1 MSEEVHTGGCV
12 CGAVRYRVIGKPTFG
27 VVCHC
32 AFCQRRLASAFA
44 MVATFEDK
52 NVEVIQGE
60 LKEYE
65 HRSDVSGRWL
75 RMSFCPVCGTTVS
88 HVGEARPGMRSIAA
102 GTFDDPNWF
111 AIDRHIWLS
120 SKLPWVQVP
129 EGVTRY
135 ERGAIPPAQ
144 ANK

>member
-1 MSEEVHTGGCV
+1 
-12 CGAVRYRVIGKPTFG
+12 
-27 VVCHC
+27 
-32 AFCQRRLASAFA
+32 
-44 MVATFEDK
+44 
-52 NVEVIQGE
+52 
-60 LKEYE
+60 
-65 HRSDVSGRWL
+65 
-75 RMSFCPVCGTTVS
+75 
-88 HVGEARPGMRSIAA
+88 MRSIAA